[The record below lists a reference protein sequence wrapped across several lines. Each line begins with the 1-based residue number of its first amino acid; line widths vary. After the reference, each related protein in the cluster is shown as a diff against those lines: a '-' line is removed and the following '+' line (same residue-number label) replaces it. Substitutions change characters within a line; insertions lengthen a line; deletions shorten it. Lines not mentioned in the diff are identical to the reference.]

1 MGSSKTPEVNTMNRP
16 SALDH
21 APRLLGV
28 PSWLP
33 SLATLART
41 VCPGH
46 VGVAVTMNT
55 APIPV
60 DDALA
65 SAARKVNVSYPTAPA
80 FGV

>member
-1 MGSSKTPEVNTMNRP
+1 MNRP
-16 SALDH
+16 SALDI
-21 APRLLGV
+21 APRLFGTA
-28 PSWLP
+28 SWLP

-46 VGVAVTMNT
+46 VGVAVTMKT

-60 DDALA
+60 DELVA
-65 SAARKVNVSYPTAPA
+65 SAARNVNVSYPTAPA